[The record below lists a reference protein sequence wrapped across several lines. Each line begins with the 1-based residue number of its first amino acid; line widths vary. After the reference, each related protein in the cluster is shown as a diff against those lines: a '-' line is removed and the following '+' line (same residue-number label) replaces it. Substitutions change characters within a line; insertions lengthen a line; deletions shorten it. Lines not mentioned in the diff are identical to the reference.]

1 MVRRVNDII
10 KRDAVVNVLQV
21 ASVTMGQE
29 GKVPV
34 DVEAL
39 REEGVVAISEDGKSV
54 MKRRSIQRG
63 YVSCR

>member
-39 REEGVVAISEDGKSV
+39 REEGVVAISEDGN
-54 MKRRSIQRG
+54 QL
-63 YVSCR
+63 